1 MRLQV
6 FISWLNRTTNIIAGT
21 VLTCMMLFTTL
32 DVILRYLGKPILGSF
47 ELVSLAGVA
56 VIGFAMP
63 HTSWMQSHV
72 NVDFLLTIMG
82 KRGQNVTNVAT
93 RILSIALF
101 AALGVFLIQ
110 KGMYMSK
117 TGEVSST
124 LQIPF
129 YPVSYG
135 LAVCCFLQCLV
146 LVCQIIKIAGEKH
159 E

>member
-1 MRLQV
+1 MRTLAFV
-6 FISWLNRTTNIIAGT
+6 PWLNKATNVIAGT

-32 DVILRYLGKPILGSF
+32 DVIMRYLGKPILGSF

-63 HTSWMQSHV
+63 HTSWTLAHV
-72 NVDFLLTIMG
+72 NVDFLVTSMNEP
-82 KRGQNVTNVAT
+82 GQKVTNVAT

-101 AALGVFLIQ
+101 AALGVFLIK
-110 KGMYMSK
+110 KGLYMAS
-117 TGEVSST
+117 TGEVTST

-135 LAVCCFLQCLV
+135 LAVCCFLQCLI
-146 LVCQIIKIAGEKH
+146 LVCQIVKIAGERH

>member
-72 NVDFLLTIMG
+72 NVDFLLTNMG

-110 KGMYMSK
+110 KGMYMSR